1 VTPGSAQAAGSASSR
16 RRDETV
22 LTLVRHGETDWNREL
37 RIQGSTDVPL
47 NDVGIAQARA
57 AGQGLAGSGYA
68 AVYSSPQS
76 RALETARM
84 IAAAI
89 GTPSPVVYDDLR
101 ERSFGPAEGMTGPAI
116 AAAFTDGIPDQETRD
131 AVVERAL
138 PVLEEIARRH
148 RGEAVIVVTH
158 GAVISSIV
166 RRVSDNALP
175 AAGEP
180 ILNLSLSHFTH
191 AGEVLRLREFNVP
204 SHDPEL
210 LTLDV
215 VSAAAPPAHDSA
227 AAGPASPATS
237 RSTSS
242 SAAADPAQV

>member
-1 VTPGSAQAAGSASSR
+1 MTPGSARASGNATHR
-16 RRDETV
+16 RQDETV

-47 NDVGIAQARA
+47 NDLGIAQARA
-57 AGQGLAGSGYA
+57 AGQGLAGCGYV

-76 RALETARM
+76 RALQTARM
-84 IAAAI
+84 IAEAI
-89 GTPSPVVYDDLR
+89 GAPSPVVYDDLR
-101 ERSFGPAEGMTGPAI
+101 ERSFGPAEGMTGPEI
-116 AAAFTDGIPDQETRD
+116 AASFPDGIPGQETRD

-191 AGEVLRLREFNVP
+191 AGEVLHLREFNVP

-215 VSAAAPPAHDSA
+215 VSAPAAQAHD
-227 AAGPASPATS
+227 AAGAASASPTTS